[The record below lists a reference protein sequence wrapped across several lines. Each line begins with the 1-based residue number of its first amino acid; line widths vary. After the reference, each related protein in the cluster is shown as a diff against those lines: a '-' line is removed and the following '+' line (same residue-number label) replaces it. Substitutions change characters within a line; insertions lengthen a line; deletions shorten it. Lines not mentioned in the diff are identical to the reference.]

1 MKTIL
6 LLLCISFL
14 SLYAAAPSGN
24 AVVATHTLTSA
35 PGTYFDNSTITMT
48 PIAPGTT
55 PLDFTQDIFAFVSN
69 NKQLQFLLQTT
80 PTLIDGFGNSIPL
93 TYSYTSIANG
103 TTTSILDNT
112 WIEVIPNGTPSYR
125 DGATTPGYL
134 TLSTGVIS
142 PTQVAG
148 SYSTGPIAV
157 DVTLDGNP
165 STAIGY
171 LTINALVEEFI
182 VIGFVD
188 TSAYTTGVLFVG
200 NDIDFGLMAPST
212 TPAPITRDVYVHTN
226 TDANI
231 AITFSNTPPLLS
243 SVDGVSTIPVTYSY
257 TLNSIT
263 ANVTAGVPFVASNGI
278 NDGTLSVGSITFT
291 PDTLTS
297 TKPSGA
303 YSATVNV
310 VVAAM

>member
-1 MKTIL
+1 MKTIFL
-6 LLLCISFL
+6 FLCISFL
-14 SLYAAAPSGN
+14 NLYAAAPAGS
-24 AVVATHTLTSA
+24 AIIATHTVSS
-35 PGTYFDNSTITMT
+35 GSGIYFDNSTVTMT

-55 PLDFTQDIFAFVSN
+55 PLDFTQDVFSYVSN
-69 NKQLQFLLQTT
+69 NRSLEFLLQTT
-80 PTLIDGFGNSIPL
+80 PVLTDGFGNSIPL
-93 TYSYTSIANG
+93 TYSYTSVANG

-112 WIEVIPNGTPSYR
+112 WMEIIPLGTPSYR

-134 TLSTGVIS
+134 TLSTGAIS

-148 SYSTGPIAV
+148 SYSAGPIAV
-157 DVTLDGNP
+157 DVMLDGKV

-182 VIGFVD
+182 IIGFVD
-188 TSAYTTGVLFVG
+188 TSAYTSGIMFVG
-200 NDIDFGLMAPST
+200 NDIDFGLMAPAT

-226 TDANI
+226 TDADI
-231 AITFSNTPPLLS
+231 QITFSNTPPLLS
-243 SVDGVSTIPVTYSY
+243 SADGVSTIPVTYSY
-257 TLNSIT
+257 TLNSILG
-263 ANVTAGVPFVASNGI
+263 NVTAGVPFIASNGI

-291 PDTLTS
+291 PDALTS
-297 TKPSGA
+297 TTPSGA

>member
-1 MKTIL
+1 MKTIFL
-6 LLLCISFL
+6 FLSISFL
-14 SLYAAAPSGN
+14 HLYAAPPTNKAI
-24 AVVATHTLTSA
+24 VATHTLSS
-35 PGTYFDNSTITMT
+35 PSGIYFDNSTVTMT

-55 PLDFTQDIFAFVSN
+55 PLDITQDIYSNVSN
-69 NKQLQFLLQTT
+69 NKLLKFLLQTT
-80 PTLIDGFGNSIPL
+80 PDLIDGLGNSIPL
-93 TYSYTSIANG
+93 TYSYVSVANG

-112 WIEVIPNGTPSYR
+112 WIEIIPNGNPSFR
-125 DGATTPGYL
+125 DGVTSPGYL
-134 TLSTGVIS
+134 TLSTGAI
-142 PTQVAG
+142 PDTQVAG

-157 DVTLDGNP
+157 DVMLDGQP

-188 TSAYTTGVLFVG
+188 TSTYTSGVMFLG
-200 NDIDFGLMAPST
+200 NDIDFGLMAPAT
-212 TPAPITRDVYVHTN
+212 TPTPITRDVYVHTN
-226 TDANI
+226 TDADI
-231 AITFSNTPPLLS
+231 QITFSNTPPLLS
-243 SVDGVSTIPVTYSY
+243 SADGVSTIPVTYSY

-263 ANVTAGVPFVASNGI
+263 ADVIAGDPFIASNGI

-291 PDTLTS
+291 PDSLTS
-297 TKPSGA
+297 TTPSGA

>member
-6 LLLCISFL
+6 LFFCLSFL
-14 SLYAAAPSGN
+14 HLYAAPPSNN
-24 AVVATHTLTSA
+24 AVVATHTLSTAS
-35 PGTYFDNSTITMT
+35 GIYFDNSTVIMT

-55 PLDFTQDIFAFVSN
+55 PLDFTQDLFSFTTN
-69 NKQLQFLLQTT
+69 NRKLEFLFQTT
-80 PTLIDGFGNSIPL
+80 PALVDGFGNSIPL
-93 TYSYTSIANG
+93 TYSYVSVANG
-103 TTTSILDNT
+103 TTTSVLDNT
-112 WIEVIPNGTPSYR
+112 WIEIIAQGNPSFR
-125 DGATTPGYL
+125 DGVSSPGYL
-134 TLSTGVIS
+134 TLSTGAIS

-157 DVTLDGNP
+157 DVMLDGVS

-188 TSAYTTGVLFVG
+188 TSAYTSGVMFVG
-200 NDIDFGLMAPST
+200 NDIDFGLIAPST

-226 TDANI
+226 KDTDI
-231 AITFSNTPPLLS
+231 QVTFSNTPPLLS
-243 SVDGVSTIPVTYSY
+243 TVDGISTIPVTYSY
-257 TLNSIT
+257 TLNSVT

-278 NDGTLSVGSITFT
+278 NDGTTSVGSITFT
-291 PDTLTS
+291 PDAVTS
-297 TKPSGA
+297 TQSSGA

-310 VVAAM
+310 VVSAM